1 VIRIPILHDDP
12 NAIPVNPNCGRC
24 TAVCCNYVSIEID
37 APTSARDFD
46 IIRWYLIHPGVRV
59 YCEDSSGSWFVQF
72 MSRCRFLRP
81 DNLCGIYDTRPQIC
95 RDLDPTLCE
104 FALGAGDRYLFTNIE
119 EFDRWFAERERQRLE
134 RRERA
139 AARKTARNS
148 HAAPR
153 RVPSRVPRKALPKAA
168 VNGRRKTARKP
179 AVKA

>member
-1 VIRIPILHDDP
+1 MIRIPILHDDP

-24 TAVCCNYVSIEID
+24 TAVCCNYVSTEID
-37 APTSARDFD
+37 MPTSARDFD

-95 RDLDPTLCE
+95 RDLDSKLCE

-119 EFDRWFAERERQRLE
+119 EFDRWFAERERQRAE
-134 RRERA
+134 RRVRS

-148 HAAPR
+148 HSTAR
-153 RVPSRVPRKALPKAA
+153 RVPSRAPSKTSSTPSRKAAPKAPRPA
-168 VNGRRKTARKP
+168 TAR
-179 AVKA
+179 